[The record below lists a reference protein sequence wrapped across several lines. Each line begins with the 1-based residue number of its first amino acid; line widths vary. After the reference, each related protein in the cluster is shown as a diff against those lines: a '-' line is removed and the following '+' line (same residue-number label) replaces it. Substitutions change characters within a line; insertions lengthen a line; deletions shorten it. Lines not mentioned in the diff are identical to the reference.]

1 MSNDYNVLGF
11 VAFIK
16 NGERHYGCRGTGKDY
31 DDFYG
36 RFLNGKSYKCTS
48 EDFPWDYFI
57 FTDIKDE
64 QRFLKE
70 YSSKIDFI
78 ISED

>member
-16 NGERHYGCRGTGKDY
+16 NGERRYGCRGTGKDY

-70 YSSKIDFI
+70 YSSKIDYTLN
-78 ISED
+78 ED